1 MMKTEKSNQGWDE
14 MKRVLIVDDDQGIC
28 DFIAEVV
35 ESAGYQAAHANNSH
49 EMIRVLEGGL
59 PDLMIIDLIM
69 PDRDGVECLEMMA
82 RMEGF
87 ASLPILMMSGFDK
100 TMLAIAQ
107 KFGSERGLNMVGVLN
122 KPFSVSGLRDRIDQ
136 AFACDAASSRL
147 GTTADAPAFRSVS

>member
-1 MMKTEKSNQGWDE
+1 

-35 ESAGYQAAHANNSH
+35 ESAGYQATHANNSH

-69 PDRDGVECLEMMA
+69 PDRDGVECLEMMS
-82 RMEGF
+82 RSEGF

-100 TMLAIAQ
+100 TMLEIAQ
-107 KFGSERGLNMVGVLN
+107 KLGSERGLNMIGVLS
-122 KPFSVSGLRDRIDQ
+122 KPFSVSGLRDCIDQ
-136 AFACDAASSRL
+136 AFTCDV
-147 GTTADAPAFRSVS
+147 APNQPGATLDGSAFGRVA